1 MHKDWQIVKL
11 KEIISL
17 FHNGIWG
24 DSPVQD
30 ERSYP
35 VIRST
40 EITHDGVIDLSNVA
54 VRKIP
59 SGKVEKYSLKY
70 GDILLVGSSGSP
82 HLVGRAA
89 LFKKSKDNK
98 VYLFSNFMLRLRP
111 KNIDSAFL
119 FYYLSSS
126 KFQHFLK
133 LMQQTSTGLRN
144 LPKREFFEFKLQRP
158 PLLEQQK
165 IAEILSTVDQA
176 IEKVD
181 EAINKSKRLKKGL
194 MKELLTRGIGH
205 KEFKNTEIVRIPKE
219 WEIYKIKS
227 IGTIITG
234 KTPSTKNKVYWD
246 GNIPFI
252 TPTDIKQNKY
262 IYNTERNVSN
272 AGAKRIGYILP
283 KEAIV
288 VVCIGSTIGKIGLT
302 SKESVTNQQ
311 NNSIICKSEINPH
324 YVYYALLLRS
334 KILKSYSGIAAVPI
348 INKSLFGNL
357 EIPLPSLSEQQKI
370 AEILSTVDRRLE
382 MLRKRKGKLERV
394 KKGLMNDLLTGR
406 KRVKL
411 GA

>member
-59 SGKVEKYSLKY
+59 SGKVDKYILKY

-89 LFKKSKDNK
+89 LFRKSKDNK

-111 KNIDSAFL
+111 KNIDSVFL

-144 LPKREFFEFKLQRP
+144 LPKREFLEFKLQRP
-158 PLLEQQK
+158 PLPEQQK

-176 IEKVD
+176 IEKID
-181 EAINKSKRLKKGL
+181 EAINKTQRLKKGL
-194 MKELLTRGIGH
+194 MQELLTKGIGH
-205 KEFKNTEIVRIPKE
+205 KEFKNSEIGRIPKE
-219 WEIYKIKS
+219 WEIYKIKN
-227 IGTIITG
+227 IGNIITG
-234 KTPSTKNKVYWD
+234 KTPPTKNKIYWN

-252 TPTDIKQNKY
+252 TPADIKQNKY
-262 IYNTERNVSN
+262 INNTERNVSN
-272 AGAKRIGYILP
+272 EGVRRIGYILP
-283 KEAIV
+283 KESVV

-311 NNSIICKSEINPH
+311 NNSIVCKKKINPH

-334 KILKSYSGIAAVPI
+334 KILKSFSGIAAVPI
-348 INKSLFGNL
+348 INKTLFGNL
-357 EIPLPSLSEQQKI
+357 EIPLPPLPEQQKI
-370 AEILSTVDRRLE
+370 AEILSTVDSRLE
-382 MLRKRKGKLERV
+382 ILRKRKGKLEKI

-411 GA
+411 DA